1 MDLFLSSDVV
11 DLSEDDRVEEGDDGD
26 GEHAVDDFDTFLLG
40 RDDINFICSQG
51 KVFSKYLSSKDLSRN
66 RKL

>member
-1 MDLFLSSDVV
+1 MDLFLAPDVI
-11 DLSEDDRVEEGDDGD
+11 DLSEDDRVEEGDDG
-26 GEHAVDDFDTFLLG
+26 EQAVDDFDTFLLG

-51 KVFSKYLSSKDLSRN
+51 KVLSEYLSSKDLSRN

>member
-1 MDLFLSSDVV
+1 MDLFLAPDVI
-11 DLSEDDRVEEGDDGD
+11 DLSEDDRVEEGDDG
-26 GEHAVDDFDTFLLG
+26 EQAVDDFDTFLLG

-51 KVFSKYLSSKDLSRN
+51 KVPSEYLSSKDLSRN

>member
-11 DLSEDDRVEEGDDGD
+11 DLSEDDRVEEGDDG
-26 GEHAVDDFDTFLLG
+26 EQAVDDFDTFLLG

-51 KVFSKYLSSKDLSRN
+51 KVLSEYLSSKDLSRK
-66 RKL
+66 RKG

>member
-11 DLSEDDRVEEGDDGD
+11 DLSEDDRVEEGDDG
-26 GEHAVDDFDTFLLG
+26 EQAVDDFDTFLLG

-51 KVFSKYLSSKDLSRN
+51 KVLSEYLSSIDLSRE

>member
-11 DLSEDDRVEEGDDGD
+11 DLSEDDRVEEGDDG
-26 GEHAVDDFDTFLLG
+26 EQAVDDFDTFLLG

-51 KVFSKYLSSKDLSRN
+51 KVLSEYLSSKDLSRN
-66 RKL
+66 RKW

>member
-11 DLSEDDRVEEGDDGD
+11 DLSEDDRVEEGDDG
-26 GEHAVDDFDTFLLG
+26 EQAVDDFDTFLLG

-51 KVFSKYLSSKDLSRN
+51 KVLSEYLSSKDLSRN

>member
-1 MDLFLSSDVV
+1 MDLFLAPDVI
-11 DLSEDDRVEEGDDGD
+11 DLSEDDRVVEADDG
-26 GEHAVDDFDTFLLG
+26 EQALDDFDTCLLG

-51 KVFSKYLSSKDLSRN
+51 KVFSEYLSSIDLSRE

>member
-11 DLSEDDRVEEGDDGD
+11 DLSEDDRKEEGDDG
-26 GEHAVDDFDTFLLG
+26 EQPVDDFDTFLLG

-51 KVFSKYLSSKDLSRN
+51 KVLSEYLSSKDLSRK
-66 RKL
+66 RKG

>member
-1 MDLFLSSDVV
+1 MDLFLSSDVI
-11 DLSEDDRVEEGDDGD
+11 DLSEDDRVEEGDDG
-26 GEHAVDDFDTFLLG
+26 EQAVDDFDTFLLG

-51 KVFSKYLSSKDLSRN
+51 KVLSEYLSSIDLSRE

>member
-1 MDLFLSSDVV
+1 MDLFLAPDVV
-11 DLSEDDRVEEGDDGD
+11 DLSEDDRVEEGDDG
-26 GEHAVDDFDTFLLG
+26 EQAVDDFDTFLLG

-51 KVFSKYLSSKDLSRN
+51 KVLSEYLSSKDLSRN

>member
-1 MDLFLSSDVV
+1 MDLFLAPDVI
-11 DLSEDDRVEEGDDGD
+11 DLSEDDRVEEGDDG
-26 GEHAVDDFDTFLLG
+26 EQPVDDFDTFLLG

-51 KVFSKYLSSKDLSRN
+51 KVLSEYLSSIDLSRE

>member
-1 MDLFLSSDVV
+1 MDLFLAPDVI
-11 DLSEDDRVEEGDDGD
+11 DLSEDDRVEEGDDG
-26 GEHAVDDFDTFLLG
+26 EQAVDDFDTFLLG

-51 KVFSKYLSSKDLSRN
+51 KVLSEYLSSIDLSRE

>member
-1 MDLFLSSDVV
+1 MDLFLAPDVI
-11 DLSEDDRVEEGDDGD
+11 DLSEDDRVEEGDDG
-26 GEHAVDDFDTFLLG
+26 EQAVDDFDTFLLG

-51 KVFSKYLSSKDLSRN
+51 KVLSKFLSSKDLSRK

>member
-1 MDLFLSSDVV
+1 MDLFLAPDVV
-11 DLSEDDRVEEGDDGD
+11 DLSEDDRVEEGDDG
-26 GEHAVDDFDTFLLG
+26 EQAVDDFDTFLLG

-51 KVFSKYLSSKDLSRN
+51 KVSSEYLSSKDLFRE